1 MVQKI
6 DFKDMNF
13 GIIGMGKVHDDT
25 PIDLTEYVIPKN
37 YHIKNSAPV
46 RVLPRKTEF
55 TIKIGGTQYEV
66 TTHFNTDGR
75 ESVLQQFKELILAK
89 KLI

>member
-1 MVQKI
+1 MAQNLKLE
-6 DFKDMNF
+6 DMCL
-13 GIIGMGKVHDDT
+13 GIIGVGKVNDNI
-25 PIDLTEYVIPKN
+25 PIDLKEYAYPKD
-37 YHIKNSAPV
+37 YHSYAGMPV

-55 TIKIGGTQYEV
+55 SMKIGGTQFDV

-89 KLI
+89 KLV